1 MRITL
6 PVSTSA
12 AQRCARAL
20 VLVLSLTLLGAC
32 GGGGGGGGGAADQGG
47 SIVGVWTT
55 GVMFDPA
62 FGGAPFQEQLIL
74 QGDGSYQR
82 QWIYA
87 AGSVISQ
94 AGGWVLFPGSILKL
108 NALSAQPASAL
119 VGGTFLWSMPDAN
132 TLVVDIPSCNS
143 SFAVCRYIHSR
154 G

>member
-1 MRITL
+1 MRLTL
-6 PVSTSA
+6 SAFTS
-12 AQRCARAL
+12 RARAL
-20 VLVLSLTLLGAC
+20 VFLLTLTLLGAC
-32 GGGGGGGGGAADQGG
+32 GGGGGAGGGTADQGG

-74 QGDGSYQR
+74 QSDGGYQR

-94 AGGWVLFPGSILKL
+94 AGGWVLFPGNILKL

-119 VGGTFLWSMPDAN
+119 IGGTFLWSMPDAN
-132 TLVVDIPSCNS
+132 TLVVDIPSCNPN
-143 SFAVCRYIHSR
+143 FAVCRYIHSR